1 MIKIPTIK
9 KIKVKVDPNATPQ
22 EVGDM
27 MSRGLHM
34 MHRFEDEMKDNPFGS
49 KLISIGKPMMMHG
62 LHHACNMMEPEVIGH
77 MCHHMDHHHHG
88 HGGHHCKHMINN
100 IIKGIILFLI
110 WKIFESIDN
119 RCCGMCESAC
129 LKKFKNDLSEIYGK
143 IEKVSN
149 VLNESSLVLTDEHR
163 IGMKI
168 KGLKMIEGYLDDLKK
183 QTKDFWNAKSTG
195 MGGMVNARF
204 NMFDFDR
211 IYKFIDEEFAKTG
224 RPEYMEIKQIIENYR
239 NAMRASN
246 IFAGYKMSKGLM
258 NKFTFTK

>member
-9 KIKVKVDPNATPQ
+9 KVKIKVDPNATPQ
-22 EVGDM
+22 EIGDM

-49 KLISIGKPMMMHG
+49 KLISIGKPMMMGG

-88 HGGHHCKHMINN
+88 HGGYHCKHMINN

-129 LKKFKNDLSEIYGK
+129 LKKFKNDLSEMYGK

-149 VLNESSLVLTDEHR
+149 VLNESSLVLTDAHR

-168 KGLKMIEGYLDDLKK
+168 KGLKMIYEAFGAYNPMNYL
-183 QTKDFWNAKSTG
+183 G
-195 MGGMVNARF
+195 
-204 NMFDFDR
+204 
-211 IYKFIDEEFAKTG
+211 E
-224 RPEYMEIKQIIENYR
+224 
-239 NAMRASN
+239 
-246 IFAGYKMSKGLM
+246 
-258 NKFTFTK
+258 